1 MTIQAKLSPVLFRFI
16 TLLVALILFSTSA
29 CTLIQDFIPNDGGEE
44 LNTEETLEAYIAET
58 LSAQQTNDHFQATIS
73 ALQMTNDAQTAI
85 EVEQPTYTPPP
96 TETVADT
103 ATPTIPPSPT
113 VVEASPT
120 SITEWD
126 MLYWRPLPSGC
137 HFEDMVCWRLFD
149 DFKTTGGKADAV
161 LTSKNAV
168 YIEENWNSPYLVF
181 WHEPDLRYTAY
192 LNLRVDGTPTTV
204 KDFSKSSG
212 MWKQAYVDLSQYKGK
227 NVIVQFIS
235 IVGEKRISYWLIQ
248 DVQIVP
254 DFTPPK

>member
-1 MTIQAKLSPVLFRFI
+1 MTAQTRLSPVLFLFT
-16 TLLVALILFSTSA
+16 TLVVFAILFSTSA
-29 CTLIQDFIPNDGGEE
+29 CTLIQDLIPKDAGDEP
-44 LNTEETLEAYIAET
+44 NTEGTLEAYIAET

-85 EVEQPTYTPPP
+85 EVLQPTYTPPP
-96 TETVADT
+96 TETVVDT
-103 ATPTIPPSPT
+103 ATPIVPPSPT
-113 VVEASPT
+113 VVEASPI

-137 HFEDMVCWRLFD
+137 HFDDMVCWRLFD

-168 YIEENWNSPYLVF
+168 FIEENWNSPYLVF

-192 LNLRVDGTPTTV
+192 LNLRVDGTPITV
-204 KDFSKSSG
+204 EDFSKTSG
-212 MWKQAYVDLSQYKGK
+212 IWKEAYLDLSQYKGK

-248 DVQIVP
+248 NVQIVP